1 MRGPQWRATNQHP
14 NMPSLRQSMNRTAK
28 LTRLRASPIC
38 PPCTI
43 LLRSSLQGAAAVA
56 ATTRREP
63 ACAFS
68 KQALVPPTF
77 RGTIP

>member
-1 MRGPQWRATNQHP
+1 MRGRQWRATNQHP

-28 LTRLRASPIC
+28 LTRLRSSPIC

-43 LLRSSLQGAAAVA
+43 LLRSSLQGAAVA
-56 ATTRREP
+56 AAIRREP

-77 RGTIP
+77 RGTIA